1 MNDSVDAGVESTDRT
16 GSRARARALGA
27 LSLAFGAASFPWFAV
42 LRQPLPSTFPWL
54 TFGLALAAAV
64 TAIMALRARPRG
76 RLAVGLAGAG
86 LVLSLSFPAFVVLI
100 ALRYLN
106 WHS

>member
-1 MNDSVDAGVESTDRT
+1 MNDSVDASVESTERA
-16 GSRARARALGA
+16 GSPGRARLLAV

-42 LRQPLPSTFPWL
+42 QRQPLPSTFPWL
-54 TFGLALAAAV
+54 TLCFALAAAV
-64 TAIMALRARPRG
+64 TAILALRARPRG
-76 RLAVGLAGAG
+76 RFAAGLATAG

-100 ALRYLN
+100 ALKYLN